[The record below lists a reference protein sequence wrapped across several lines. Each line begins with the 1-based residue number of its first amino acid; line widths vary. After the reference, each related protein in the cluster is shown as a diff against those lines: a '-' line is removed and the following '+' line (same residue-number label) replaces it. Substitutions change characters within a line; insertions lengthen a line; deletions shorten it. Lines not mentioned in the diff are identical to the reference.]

1 MKDQDQWYFFCK
13 YIVLN
18 FNTFQAKN
26 DQISNKSKDIS
37 KSFLFFVIRET
48 WLKYFANCKFSGW
61 KSKQLLKW
69 TNLESRKP
77 YHHETIYAE
86 KLKRTSIK
94 YSCAPTACSFI
105 KLISSLVF
113 LLQIY
118 VFFFNWNLFIPF
130 YKKRITS
137 KTSSRDFAIFKR
149 KGNPLHYRG
158 HRYGSFFSEKFSL
171 HNVTKNNSFV
181 GILTWEFSDFFG
193 QKMVNVETFSE
204 KKKV

>member
-1 MKDQDQWYFFCK
+1 MFYTIVTLILPLKLTFFTVKDQDQWYFFCK
-13 YIVLN
+13 YILLN

-26 DQISNKSKDIS
+26 VQISNKSKDIS
-37 KSFLFFVIRET
+37 KSFHFFVIRDT

-77 YHHETIYAE
+77 YYHETIYVE

-94 YSCAPTACSFI
+94 YSCTPTACSFI

-118 VFFFNWNLFIPF
+118 VCVFFFNWNLFIPF

-137 KTSSRDFAIFKR
+137 KTSSRDFAIFKG
-149 KGNPLHYRG
+149 KVI
-158 HRYGSFFSEKFSL
+158 RYTIADTDMAHSSQKSL
-171 HNVTKNNSFV
+171 KESH
-181 GILTWEFSDFFG
+181 
-193 QKMVNVETFSE
+193 
-204 KKKV
+204 